1 MGLNFLRISAVL
13 TCLFLVG
20 CSVDDGESDPNAVP
34 VYKTFNAALESG
46 NSFLADDKTE
56 KAVKAFVQATE
67 LDPKN
72 PEGFFQLGIALAE
85 RERLRDEEARLSIAT
100 DPAPSTGKDLVSR
113 DVFEKAVV
121 LYREKTKKSPDDH
134 VSFFNLGR
142 ALNRLDKDSE
152 AEKAYREALKL
163 APELNEYRI
172 KLGETLMKLAKW
184 NEAVAVLRRA
194 AEVEPDN
201 FDLSEKIE
209 SAELGRKRLSF
220 APTPSPTPTPEAVI
234 D

>member
-1 MGLNFLRISAVL
+1 MSVDFLRIFAIA

-20 CSVDDGESDPNAVP
+20 CSADDGVSDTNGVP
-34 VYKTFNAALESG
+34 VFAEFNEALEAG
-46 NSFLADDKTE
+46 NRFLAEDQTE
-56 KAVKAFVQATE
+56 KAIKAYIQATE

-85 RERLRDEEARLSIAT
+85 RERLRDEENRLSVT
-100 DPAPSTGKDLVSR
+100 SDTPASSDGELTSIG
-113 DVFEKAVV
+113 VFEKSVS
-121 LYREKTKKSPDDH
+121 LYSELTRKFPKDH
-134 VSFFNLGR
+134 ESFFNLGR
-142 ALNRLDKDSE
+142 ALNRLDRDSD
-152 AEKAYREALKL
+152 AEKAYREAMKI
-163 APELNEYRI
+163 APEVNEYRI

-184 NEAVAVLRRA
+184 SEAVGVLKKA
-194 AEVEPDN
+194 AEIDPDN

-220 APTPSPTPTPEAVI
+220 APTPSPTPTAEVQE